1 MFSPDELG
9 TVQNTREDPGANGYT
24 WIGPV
29 AIVGGCGHV
38 GLPLGMAFAK
48 VGIPVDLIDT
58 SRERVDLVN
67 RGRMPFKE
75 EGADELLPELIDSG
89 QLSAT
94 TDDTRLRNAEGVIVT
109 IGTPVSDFGDPAIG
123 PFDRALDKVLAQMR
137 PGQLLV
143 LRSTV
148 FPGVTDRLS
157 RKIDERGFEGMDLAY
172 CPERILQEKS
182 LVELKQL
189 PQIIGGVA
197 PGAAERAAHLFGL
210 ICPKVIFVTP
220 IEAEL
225 CKLFCNAYRYINFAI
240 SNQFYMIAEQNGAD
254 FHRIYKAVR
263 EDYPR
268 MKPFAKP
275 GFAAGPCLVKDTYQ
289 LGAFNHGAFL
299 LGKAALEMNEG
310 MPYLLVQSIKRRLDL
325 RNMTVGILGM
335 AMKAN
340 NDDPRDSLSF
350 KLRKVLLMECKEVIC
365 TDPYVSDPRFTPLAE
380 VIDRANLLIVATPHD
395 CYMSCE
401 FSQPVID
408 ITRSVRSP
416 MPVKEVVK
424 PSVVLI
430 GQEEQRSDARVGV
443 PAPSIAFCGD
453 RLEAVSKPRLT

>member
-1 MFSPDELG
+1 MFSPHDLG
-9 TVQNTREDPGANGYT
+9 TVQNTRRDPGTNGYT
-24 WIGPV
+24 WIGRV

-38 GLPLGMAFAK
+38 GLPLGLAFAK
-48 VGIPVDLIDT
+48 VGIRVDLIDT
-58 SRERVDLVN
+58 SLERVDLVN

-89 QLSAT
+89 QLRAT
-94 TDDTRLRNAEGVIVT
+94 TDSARLRDAESVIVT

-123 PFDRALDKVLAQMR
+123 PFDRAMDKVLAQMR

-148 FPGVTDRLS
+148 FPGVTDRLR
-157 RKIDERGFEGMDLAY
+157 RKIDEMGFEGMDLAY

-182 LVELKQL
+182 LIELKQL
-189 PQIIGGVA
+189 PQIIGGVG
-197 PGAAERAAHLFGL
+197 PDAAERAAHLFGL
-210 ICPKVIFVTP
+210 LCPKVIFVTP

-225 CKLFCNAYRYINFAI
+225 SKLFCNAYRYINFAI

-268 MKPFAKP
+268 MKSFAKP

-310 MPYLLVQSIKRRLDL
+310 MPYLLVQSIKRRFDL

-350 KLRKVLLMECKEVIC
+350 KLRKVLLMECKEVLC

-395 CYMSCE
+395 CYRSCE
-401 FSQPVID
+401 FPQPVID
-408 ITRSVRSP
+408 ITRSVCSP
-416 MPVKEVVK
+416 MPVNGMVTNMKTQPEEDFALQRTK
-424 PSVVLI
+424 LI
-430 GQEEQRSDARVGV
+430 FS
-443 PAPSIAFCGD
+443 
-453 RLEAVSKPRLT
+453 